1 MGHNLVEF
9 NCYCLQVRHHTIKLD
24 EDLDPLLS
32 FLPAILADKTK
43 PSVQIFFRQKE
54 ALNGASKT

>member
-1 MGHNLVEF
+1 MDQYLAELD
-9 NCYCLQVRHHTIKLD
+9 CYGLQVRHHTIKLD

-32 FLPAILADKTK
+32 FLPAILADATK

-54 ALNGASKT
+54 ALNGASET